1 MSRWFQFFLGTP
13 KRFLWTM
20 IGLGVIICAI
30 DPSILVNALRNLRN
44 AVLTGLG
51 PLLELVLAIIVV
63 FAGIK
68 MILGKK

>member
-1 MSRWFQFFLGTP
+1 
-13 KRFLWTM
+13 M